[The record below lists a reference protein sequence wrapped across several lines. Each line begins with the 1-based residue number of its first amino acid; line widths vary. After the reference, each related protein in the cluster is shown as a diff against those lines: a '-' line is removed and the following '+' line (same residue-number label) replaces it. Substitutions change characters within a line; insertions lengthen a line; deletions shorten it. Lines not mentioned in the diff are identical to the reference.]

1 MTEGSRLPGTDAEEE
16 SDPIILHVDM
26 DCFYAACERRREP
39 ELEGEPVVVGMGYE
53 GGETHGAVATASYEA
68 REYGVES
75 AQAISTALER
85 LPRKAKVEEKI
96 DAGED
101 PDSDVDSD
109 ESGYYRPVDMDYYDE
124 VSSEVK
130 EILHES
136 ADVVR
141 EVSIDEAYLDVTD
154 RTAWEVAEGFA
165 RHVKHRIDDE
175 VGVTASV
182 GVAPSMSAAK
192 IASDHDK
199 PDGLVVVEPGEV
211 REFLAPLDVAEIHG
225 VGPVT
230 ARALREM
237 DVETAADLA
246 DADRSALEDQFGER
260 GVEMHRRAR
269 GEDDREVTPTGKP
282 KSLSRE
288 SAFTEATDDDE
299 PKRDQIRTLADAVAD
314 RASRKGAMYRTIGVK
329 AVTPPYDV
337 NTRAKSL
344 PGPVDDPELVEE
356 VALEL
361 FAEFEGVEVRKV
373 GVRVSNLSFADADQA
388 SLGDGWD
395 AVASG
400 GGDSGRSG
408 GSADSASVTGPVNE
422 ADGERADSDGNER
435 GRDLGRK
442 STADGTIKLTDISPA
457 DGGAGDADRD
467 SAADGDSKDRGD
479 SGEDGA
485 ADRPPTAEPDLNGQV
500 SLEAGW
506 ERFQPETDDAADRGP
521 DEGESEE
528 SAPDEADAE
537 SESDSSLDGQVSLSE
552 FGSQQP

>member
-101 PDSDVDSD
+101 PDSDLDSD
-109 ESGYYRPVDMDYYDE
+109 ESGYYRPVDMDYYE
-124 VSSEVK
+124 AVSSEVK
-130 EILHES
+130 EILHDS

-269 GEDDREVTPTGKP
+269 GEDDREVTPTDKP

-395 AVASG
+395 AAAVEAGSQQSGSTDSETSASG
-400 GGDSGRSG
+400 SATETGAGGRRYEDSGTPQSG
-408 GSADSASVTGPVNE
+408 QVQLDDVAVD
-422 ADGERADSDGNER
+422 
-435 GRDLGRK
+435 
-442 STADGTIKLTDISPA
+442 
-457 DGGAGDADRD
+457 DATEED
-467 SAADGDSKDRGD
+467 AADGSGGNDPDDYDDPESRTDRTGGLD
-479 SGEDGA
+479 LDG
-485 ADRPPTAEPDLNGQV
+485 QS
-500 SLEAGW
+500 SLEAEW
-506 ERFQPETDDAADRGP
+506 EAYQTETGDAGDGDAAD
-521 DEGESEE
+521 DETSTSGDSDSGSDADSE
-528 SAPDEADAE
+528 SAPD
-537 SESDSSLDGQVSLSE
+537 SDPDGQVPLGDFE
-552 FGSQQP
+552 